1 MHGVHCA
8 INRRLRPGETGF
20 VEMTSLQ
27 ASRNAPVLVV
37 LASALALTA
46 AFISQYV
53 FDLPPCDLCIYQRYP
68 YVIAIA
74 LCLVTLMPA
83 IQPYTAWALI
93 LSALILL
100 FNSGIATYH
109 VGVEQHWWIGPEGC
123 TGPGGTPQTL
133 DALRAHIAA
142 TPVIRCDDIAF
153 SLFGISMAGYNV
165 LFSLAL
171 AIYAALVSK
180 AALRV

>member
-1 MHGVHCA
+1 MVLKA
-8 INRRLRPGETGF
+8 QNLNQLIRLFVLPGQYYA
-20 VEMTSLQ
+20 VS
-27 ASRNAPVLVV
+27 S
-37 LASALALTA
+37 S
-46 AFISQYV
+46 SQN
-53 FDLPPCDLCIYQRYP
+53 
-68 YVIAIA
+68 
-74 LCLVTLMPA
+74 T
-83 IQPYTAWALI
+83 T
-93 LSALILL
+93 SALILL

-133 DALRAHIAA
+133 DALRAQIAA